1 MTTRPPLDQN
11 RLQPLAPWTRIV
23 VADELDSTNSAIA
36 DEPTGTVLVAEHQ
49 VAGRGR
55 LDRSWVAPPRAGLTF
70 SVIVAPTAPT
80 SSWGWLPLLTGLA
93 LTDAIDGAVLK
104 WPNDVL
110 IGPRRAKIAGILAQ
124 STGDRVIIGVGL
136 NVSTT
141 RAELP
146 VDTASSIELEFE
158 GPGRDRTELLAQLL
172 ETLGRRYQQWDESG
186 GRGPLADYRAQCVTI
201 GQPVR
206 VHGVDGS
213 TLDGVAIDVD
223 DTGRLVVEADGGRH
237 LVAAGDVEHVRPAT
251 E

>member
-1 MTTRPPLDQN
+1 MTTRPPLDQS
-11 RLQPLAPWTRIV
+11 RLHALAPWTRIV

-36 DEPTGTVLVAEHQ
+36 DEPTGTVLIAEHQ

-70 SVIVAPTAPT
+70 SVIVAPSGPT
-80 SSWGWLPLLTGLA
+80 STWGWLPLLTGLA

-110 IGPRRAKIAGILAQ
+110 LGPRRAKIAGILAH
-124 STGDRVIIGVGL
+124 STGDRVIVGVGL

-146 VDTASSIELEFE
+146 IEAASSLELE
-158 GPGRDRTELLAQLL
+158 GQVRDRTELLAQLL
-172 ETLGRRYQQWDESG
+172 QALGTRYQQWDAAG
-186 GRGPLADYRAQCVTI
+186 GRGPLADYRARCVTV
-201 GQPVR
+201 GEAVR

-213 TLDGVAIDVD
+213 TLLGNAVDVD
-223 DTGRLVVEADGGRH
+223 ATGRLVVEADGGRQ